1 MKGIILAGGSGTR
14 LYPITKGISKQLLP
28 LYDKPMIYYPLSILM
43 LSGIRDVLI
52 ISNPEYIENYKM
64 LFGDGSQLGLNI
76 EYKIQKEPK
85 GLAEAFIIGEEFIGD
100 DDVCLVLGDNV
111 FFGHGLTDI
120 LKNATENIK
129 NENKATVFGYYVN
142 DPERYGV
149 VEFDKEGKVISIEEK
164 PKNPK
169 SNYAV
174 VGLYFYPNDVIKKS
188 HNVKL
193 SDRGEIEITSIN
205 EMYLKENRLKIE
217 LLGRG
222 YAWFDTG
229 THESLLD
236 AGNFIRTIEKRT
248 GLKVACIEEIAYQN
262 GWIDKKHLEKLA
274 ESLKKTGYGEYI
286 LKIIEEGNK

>member
-28 LYDKPMIYYPLSILM
+28 LYDKPMIYYPLSALM
-43 LSGIRDVLI
+43 LSGIREILI
-52 ISNPEYIENYKM
+52 ISNPEYIDNYKM
-64 LFGDGSQLGLNI
+64 LFKDGSQIGLNI

-85 GLAEAFIIGEEFIGD
+85 GLAEAFIIGKDFIGN

-111 FFGHGLTDI
+111 FFGHGLTEI
-120 LKNATENIK
+120 LKNAVNNIK

-174 VGLYFYPNDVIKKS
+174 VGLYFYPNDVVKKAKE
-188 HNVKL
+188 VKP
-193 SDRGEIEITSIN
+193 SNRGELEITSIN
-205 EMYLKENRLKIE
+205 EMYLKENRLKVE

-229 THESLLD
+229 THDSLLD
-236 AGNFIRTIEKRT
+236 ASDFIRAMEKRT
-248 GLKVACIEEIAYQN
+248 GLKIGCIEEIAFYN
-262 GWIDKKHLEKLA
+262 GWITKQQLKEIG
-274 ESLKKTGYGEYI
+274 ESLKKTEYGQYLI
-286 LKIIEEGNK
+286 KLSKD